1 MAGSKKS
8 ANNDVLVVRKI
19 NKEIYKQFRQKAM
32 EENKNVGEAL
42 NQAMNYWL
50 AKETEHKRPDIKKM
64 LKLNGLVKTSG
75 KVSWSVNVDEIL
87 YGDLY

>member
-1 MAGSKKS
+1 MAGPNKS

-50 AKETEHKRPDIKKM
+50 AKEREHERPDIKKM

>member
-1 MAGSKKS
+1 MAGPNKS

-50 AKETEHKRPDIKKM
+50 AKEREHERPDIKKM

-87 YGDLY
+87 YGDPY